1 MTNWQQLT
9 AAQKQEAVREAL
21 EVAGLSYAQAAA
33 ALGATSRM
41 AIAGVVDRSKRTANP
56 IRSPDTPGKPMK
68 DKPVKAARQ
77 RNATQII
84 QEKARRARATAKGA
98 DDDPVIAPVGDGR
111 PIYSY
116 AWDPLPGTSPV
127 ALEHHRGACR
137 WPIKV
142 PGAIDRACNEPTDG
156 GRYCAHHHALGVRAE
171 APSPAK
177 RTTAGKIKAFNL

>member
-1 MTNWQQLT
+1 MTNWQALT

-33 ALGATSRM
+33 ALGATSRT

-56 IRSPDTPGKPMK
+56 IRSPNAPGKPVK

-111 PIYSY
+111 PLYAR
-116 AWDPLPGTSPV
+116 AWDALPGTSPV
-127 ALEHHRGACR
+127 ALEHHREGCR
-137 WPIKV
+137 WPLEF
-142 PGAIDRACNEPTDG
+142 PGEIDRACNEPTDG

-171 APSPAK
+171 APPAK